1 MAWSWCPLEG
11 QQAPGLH
18 WQLGLKEPC
27 ESSPFET
34 GQLSLRREQA
44 GEELSVSHTL
54 GPLQEALCE
63 AGLQPCWRDRL
74 EQFHSSPSSMGKVG
88 SMPASLLG
96 QKTPT
101 GLPRGHSD
109 PGILPSSSPL
119 CRPRPSPKCILRAV
133 TTQRCSRWQLLL
145 VMAAGRKGRDT
156 CLFRL
161 LWKEAMALKLLSTC
175 VAFSLVAR
183 VGTWS
188 RAISNWYLFIWYFCF
203 VVTLII
209 LIVELCGLQSCFPL
223 YWYNFSIN
231 HACHATLFC
240 LSASIVFAIT
250 YIQFLPQGPTR
261 DHAIAA
267 TAFSCIAAVAY
278 ATEVVW
284 TWACYL
290 PGELTSLMGTMHSLL
305 KLLQNFVANV
315 IFAFICSPHLCQPQ
329 PALVWCVAVYPICF
343 LLGTMALLLGLVDCD
358 NRQPIFCIFLLG
370 LSLLS
375 VLPYASALVLWPLY
389 QFSKK
394 FGGQPQRSS
403 DVSCSDELPST
414 MCICDQQLAVAILT
428 AINLLT
434 YMADTVYWA
443 LLVFV
448 GTEDHPRGS
457 QFPLFSE
464 FFCPLAATGG
474 GRVEAGSVTGVH
486 LAVLSP

>member
-1 MAWSWCPLEG
+1 MSTTTPSE
-11 QQAPGLH
+11 
-18 WQLGLKEPC
+18 
-27 ESSPFET
+27 
-34 GQLSLRREQA
+34 
-44 GEELSVSHTL
+44 
-54 GPLQEALCE
+54 
-63 AGLQPCWRDRL
+63 
-74 EQFHSSPSSMGKVG
+74 SPSSSLG
-88 SMPASLLG
+88 S
-96 QKTPT
+96 
-101 GLPRGHSD
+101 RFW
-109 PGILPSSSPL
+109 
-119 CRPRPSPKCILRAV
+119 ILR
-133 TTQRCSRWQLLL
+133 
-145 VMAAGRKGRDT
+145 
-156 CLFRL
+156 LFRFL
-161 LWKEAMALKLLSTC
+161 QLLSTC
-175 VAFSLVAR
+175 VAFSLGAR

-188 RAISNWYLFIWYFCF
+188 GAISNWYLFIWCFCF

-305 KLLQNFVANV
+305 KLLQNFVASV
-315 IFAFICSPHLCQPQ
+315 TFAFICSPHLCQPQ

-375 VLPYASALVLWPLY
+375 VLLYASALVLWPLY

-414 MCICDQQLAVAILT
+414 MCIYDQQLAVAILT

-434 YMADTVYWA
+434 YVADTVYWA
-443 LLVFV
+443 RLVFV

-464 FFCPLAATGG
+464 FFCPLAATGD

>member
-1 MAWSWCPLEG
+1 MAAPSSDGCREERPGHMSLQVAVEG
-11 QQAPGLH
+11 GHGPEGIEDHCHA
-18 WQLGLKEPC
+18 
-27 ESSPFET
+27 FE
-34 GQLSLRREQA
+34 E
-44 GEELSVSHTL
+44 TL
-54 GPLQEALCE
+54 LTMSTNTPSE
-63 AGLQPCWRDRL
+63 
-74 EQFHSSPSSMGKVG
+74 SPSS
-88 SMPASLLG
+88 SLG
-96 QKTPT
+96 
-101 GLPRGHSD
+101 
-109 PGILPSSSPL
+109 SPL
-119 CRPRPSPKCILRAV
+119 
-133 TTQRCSRWQLLL
+133 
-145 VMAAGRKGRDT
+145 
-156 CLFRL
+156 FRFL
-161 LWKEAMALKLLSTC
+161 QLLSTC

-188 RAISNWYLFIWYFCF
+188 GAISNWYLFIWCFCF

-209 LIVELCGLQSCFPL
+209 LI
-223 YWYNFSIN
+223 
-231 HACHATLFC
+231 
-240 LSASIVFAIT
+240 
-250 YIQFLPQGPTR
+250 GPTR

-305 KLLQNFVANV
+305 KLLQNFVASV
-315 IFAFICSPHLCQPQ
+315 IFTFICSPHLCQPQ

-394 FGGQPQRSS
+394 FGGHPQRSS

-434 YMADTVYWA
+434 YMADAVYWA

-448 GTEDHPRGS
+448 RH
-457 QFPLFSE
+457 
-464 FFCPLAATGG
+464 
-474 GRVEAGSVTGVH
+474 
-486 LAVLSP
+486 